1 MRKLKE
7 FLFFPLALILLIA
20 IFVGVFLLLVPDN
33 AYYSGGEYL
42 KLMVKDEYFMSAM
55 FITFSIPLLISSV
68 VTVISAAIMAVL
80 HFRKKAKITR
90 NNFYM
95 ITGFLSAG
103 FSIAYFALF
112 TNAMQITD
120 EMNLSVQMTVFAVIF
135 SVMIAVVTSF
145 LFFFAELVSRAII
158 KYVRKKKKA

>member
-1 MRKLKE
+1 MKKLKE
-7 FLFFPLALILLIA
+7 FLFFPLAIILLIA

-42 KLMVKDEYFMSAM
+42 KLMVKDEYFVSAM
-55 FITFSIPLLISSV
+55 FITFSIPLLISFA
-68 VTVISAAIMAVL
+68 VTVIAATIMAVL
-80 HFRKKAKITR
+80 HFRKKVKITR

-120 EMNLSVQMTVFAVIF
+120 QMNLSVQMTVFAVIF
-135 SVMIAVVTSF
+135 SIMIAVVTSF
-145 LFFFAELVSRAII
+145 LLWIAELVSRVII
-158 KYVRKKKKA
+158 KYVRKKKGA